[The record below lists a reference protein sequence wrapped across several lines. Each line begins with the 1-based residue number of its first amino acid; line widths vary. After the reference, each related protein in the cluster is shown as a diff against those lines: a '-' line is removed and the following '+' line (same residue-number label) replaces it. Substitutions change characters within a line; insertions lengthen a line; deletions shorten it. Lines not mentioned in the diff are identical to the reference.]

1 MNFDNGVSYLNEN
14 VKHESISQN
23 TLVDT
28 FKKIFNIPNSKNY
41 QYNEVTVFYQELLY
55 LSKQLGLGDN
65 ISIET
70 VYDGK
75 IPEKV
80 FTIHLDISLDKKQ
93 KYSLSESIH
102 KSMKAFSKSKGLQ
115 NFFNDVYILI
125 K

>member
-1 MNFDNGVSYLNEN
+1 MNFDNGLSYLNRN
-14 VKHESISQN
+14 VNSESISQN
-23 TLVDT
+23 TVVDT
-28 FKKIFNIPNSKNY
+28 FKKIFNIPNNKNY

-65 ISIET
+65 IYIET

>member
-80 FTIHLDISLDKKQ
+80 FTIHTGMHLDKKR

-102 KSMKAFSKSKGLQ
+102 KNMKAFSKSKGLQ